1 MGARAGRARGLLPIT
16 RVVPRP
22 ARIDPERVDRV
33 DFVLRAE
40 RVEGVRPEPVRV
52 DAEPVDPVVVDAEG
66 LAPGAARP
74 HVSQ

>member
-1 MGARAGRARGLLPIT
+1 MT
-16 RVVPRP
+16 RVV
-22 ARIDPERVDRV
+22 ARMDPERLVRA

-52 DAEPVDPVVVDAEG
+52 EPDVEAVWVAVAT
-66 LAPGAARP
+66 APAAPAAAMP

>member
-1 MGARAGRARGLLPIT
+1 MRDVARPVRME
-16 RVVPRP
+16 
-22 ARIDPERVDRV
+22 PERVERV

-52 DAEPVDPVVVDAEG
+52 EPALVALVVVCAVDVA
-66 LAPGAARP
+66 APAPAAAMP